1 VIAAPQPNPV
11 AKNASFEA
19 IDTSGQK
26 TTEKAAAKTKNI
38 AAMDME
44 LVRRVIELPLSVVL
58 TSFHSTA
65 IRDS

>member
-1 VIAAPQPNPV
+1 V

-26 TTEKAAAKTKNI
+26 TTENAAANTKNI

-44 LVRRVIELPLSVVL
+44 LERRVIGLPLSIVL
-58 TSFHSTA
+58 MPSHSTA